1 MKKGNKKE
9 ALPRDET
16 LWVASHRDYDLII
29 EQNQEVVNTFHLL
42 CSDLKGTMVSGLN
55 ADMAKHTTMVHTLNR
70 WEEIIDN

>member
-42 CSDLKGTMVSGLN
+42 CSNLKGTIVSGLN
-55 ADMAKHTTMVHTLNR
+55 TG
-70 WEEIIDN
+70 